1 MISSIGI
8 VFSWIS
14 FSLLLIL
21 FFNKKKYYTEILVR
35 INLFIQVFLFC
46 LLEVGLFLND
56 FSVSYIANYSA
67 KSTPPLYKFAS
78 LWGSLDGSILLWN
91 LCLSLFMYL
100 YLKLYKNTSSDLDI
114 KIFSLIMIFFV
125 GYTVFSSSPFAG
137 CIELAAIGCS
147 NSTILPF
154 QELVTSSIGR
164 GPNPLL
170 QNHPLMA
177 IHPPMLYV
185 GYVGMTMPFVAAT
198 GRLYS
203 KQGRSN
209 DWVEVA
215 EKTTYIPWL
224 FLTIGITLGAAWS
237 YEVLGWGGY
246 WAWDPVENVSFIPW
260 LLATAFLHSAKIQK
274 SQNTLLNWNY
284 ILVGL
289 MFLSTIF
296 GTFITRSGV
305 LISVH
310 AFSNG
315 NIGTYLLFG
324 MLLFSLIFIVIGSK
338 NIDYFSKS
346 KKIDNWFG
354 KSGFFVYNNIFLFS
368 AALVVFIGTIF
379 PLIYETLYDR
389 QITIGRSYYDVI
401 VGPLLLILLGLMIFS
416 IKLPIKNLNFK
427 KWTDENNNLINS
439 SLILSVFILLYLN
452 NSYVLVVTVAISV
465 LLIVLTFKNFYKN
478 FRGQKTNI
486 TYWTGQIAHLGIAIF
501 SLGIILNVSQSYSTE
516 KEINSFEEFSFNN
529 QTYFVYDSI
538 EESLPEKN
546 VIKLPISN
554 QRTTKFTSLNIF
566 KNSSQQAISSP
577 AVFRT
582 FLNDIY
588 ITVKF
593 IDENSYKLIVRN
605 NYGIFIMWIGLFI
618 SSISFLPRLKKY
630 EK

>member
-1 MISSIGI
+1 MIYNTGI
-8 VFSWIS
+8 IFSWIS
-14 FSLLLIL
+14 FVLLVIL
-21 FFNKKKYYTEILVR
+21 FFNKKEIYTEILVR
-35 INLFIQVFLFC
+35 LNLFVQVFLFC
-46 LLEVGLFLND
+46 LLEIGLFLND
-56 FSVSYIANYSA
+56 FSISYIANYSA
-67 KSTPPLYKFAS
+67 ESTPPLYKFAS

-91 LCLSLFMYL
+91 LCLSFFMYL
-100 YLKLYKNTSSDLDI
+100 YLKSYKDLSSDIDI

-137 CIELAAIGCS
+137 CIELAAVGCN
-147 NSTILPF
+147 NSSLLPF
-154 QELVTSSIGR
+154 QELVTSNIGR
-164 GPNPLL
+164 GPNTLL
-170 QNHPLMA
+170 QNPPLMA
-177 IHPPMLYV
+177 IHPPMLYI

-198 GRLYS
+198 SRLYS
-203 KQGRSN
+203 KKQNAN
-209 DWVEVA
+209 DWIEVA

-296 GTFITRSGV
+296 GTFVTRSGV

-324 MLLFSLIFIVIGSK
+324 MILFGIIFIVIGSK
-338 NIDYFSKS
+338 NVEYFSNS

-354 KSGFFVYNNIFLFS
+354 KAGFFVYNNIFLFS
-368 AALVVFIGTIF
+368 SALVIFIGTIF

-389 QITIGRSYYDVI
+389 QITIGRSYYDI
-401 VGPLLLILLGLMIFS
+401 LVGPLLVILLGLMIFS
-416 IKLPIKNLNFK
+416 NKLTIKNLNINKWFK
-427 KWTDENNNLINS
+427 ENMILINS
-439 SLILSVFILLYLN
+439 SLAISILTLLTFD
-452 NSYVLVVTVAISV
+452 NSYILVVTVAVSFM
-465 LLIVLTFKNFYKN
+465 LILITVNNLFKNFRKSKIN
-478 FRGQKTNI
+478 K

-501 SLGIILNVSQSYSTE
+501 AFGIILNVSQSYSTE
-516 KEINSFEEFSFNN
+516 KEINSFEEFTFND

-538 EESLPEKN
+538 EESFPEKN

-554 QRTTKFTSLNIF
+554 QNTTKFTSLNIF
-566 KNSSQQAISSP
+566 NNSSQQAISSP

-582 FLNDIY
+582 FINDVY

-605 NYGIFIMWIGLFI
+605 NYGIFIMWIGLFV
-618 SSISFLPRLKKY
+618 SSISFVPRLSKN

>member
-1 MISSIGI
+1 MIYNTGI
-8 VFSWIS
+8 IFSWIS
-14 FSLLLIL
+14 FVLLVIL
-21 FFNKKKYYTEILVR
+21 FFNKKEIYTEILVR
-35 INLFIQVFLFC
+35 LNLFVQVFLFC
-46 LLEVGLFLND
+46 LLEIGLFLND
-56 FSVSYIANYSA
+56 FSISYIANYSA
-67 KSTPPLYKFAS
+67 ESTPPLYKFAS

-91 LCLSLFMYL
+91 LCLSFFMYL
-100 YLKLYKNTSSDLDI
+100 YLKSYKDLSSDIDI

-137 CIELAAIGCS
+137 CIELAVVGCN
-147 NSTILPF
+147 NSSLLPF
-154 QELVTSSIGR
+154 QELVISNVGR

-177 IHPPMLYV
+177 IHPPMLYI

-198 GRLYS
+198 SRLYS
-203 KQGRSN
+203 KKQNAN
-209 DWVEVA
+209 DWIEVA

-296 GTFITRSGV
+296 GTFVTRSGV

-324 MLLFSLIFIVIGSK
+324 MILFGIIFIVIGSK
-338 NIDYFSKS
+338 NVEYFSYS
-346 KKIDNWFG
+346 RKIDNWFG
-354 KSGFFVYNNIFLFS
+354 KAGFFVYNNIFLFS
-368 AALVVFIGTIF
+368 SALVIFIGTIF

-389 QITIGRSYYDVI
+389 QITIGRSYYDI
-401 VGPLLLILLGLMIFS
+401 LVGPLLVILLGLMIFS
-416 IKLPIKNLNFK
+416 NKLTIKNLNINKWFK
-427 KWTDENNNLINS
+427 ENMILINS
-439 SLILSVFILLYLN
+439 SLAISILTLLTFD
-452 NSYVLVVTVAISV
+452 NSYILVVTVAVSFM
-465 LLIVLTFKNFYKN
+465 LILITVNNLFKNFRKSKIN
-478 FRGQKTNI
+478 K

-501 SLGIILNVSQSYSTE
+501 AFGIILNVSQSYSTE
-516 KEINSFEEFSFNN
+516 KEINSFEEFNFND

-538 EESLPEKN
+538 EESFPEKN

-554 QRTTKFTSLNIF
+554 QNTTKFTSLNIF
-566 KNSSQQAISSP
+566 NNSSQQAISSP

-582 FLNDIY
+582 FLNDVY

-605 NYGIFIMWIGLFI
+605 NYGIFIMWIGLFV
-618 SSISFLPRLKKY
+618 SSISFVPRLSKN

>member
-1 MISSIGI
+1 MIYNIGI
-8 VFSWIS
+8 IFSWIS
-14 FSLLLIL
+14 LTLLLFL
-21 FFNKKKYYTEILVR
+21 FLNKKAIYTEILTR

-46 LLEVGLFLND
+46 LLEIGLFLND
-56 FSVSYIANYSA
+56 FSISYIANYSA
-67 KSTPPLYKFAS
+67 RSTPPLYKFAS

-91 LCLSLFMYL
+91 LCLSFFMYL
-100 YLKLYKNTSSDLDI
+100 YLKFYKDSSSDLDI

-137 CIELAAIGCS
+137 CVELAAVGCS

-177 IHPPMLYV
+177 IHPPMLYI

-198 GRLYS
+198 SRLYS
-203 KQGRSN
+203 KNDNSN
-209 DWVEVA
+209 AWVEVA

-296 GTFITRSGV
+296 GTFVTRSGV

-324 MLLFSLIFIVIGSK
+324 MMFFGSMFIIIGSK
-338 NIDYFSKS
+338 NIEYFSNS
-346 KKIDNWFG
+346 KKINNWFG
-354 KSGFFVYNNIFLFS
+354 KSGFFVFNNVFLFS
-368 AALVVFIGTIF
+368 SALVVFIGTIF
-379 PLIYETLYDR
+379 PLIYETLYNR
-389 QITIGRSYYDVI
+389 QITIGRTYYDI
-401 VGPLLLILLGLMIFS
+401 LVGPLLLILLALMIFS
-416 IKLPIKNLNFK
+416 IKLPLKNINIR
-427 KWTDENNNLINS
+427 KWIDENNIFINS
-439 SLILSVFILLYLN
+439 SLILSIFILLYLN
-452 NSYVLVVTVAISV
+452 NSYILVATVVVSV
-465 LLIVLTFKNFYKN
+465 LLILLTFSNLFKNFRN
-478 FRGQKTNI
+478 QRTN
-486 TYWTGQIAHLGIAIF
+486 TSYWTGQIAHLGIAIF
-501 SLGIILNVSQSYSTE
+501 ALGIILNVSQSYSME
-516 KEINSFEEFSFNN
+516 KEIDSFEEFSFNN

-554 QRTTKFTSLNIF
+554 QNTTKYTSLNIF

>member
-1 MISSIGI
+1 MIYNIGI
-8 VFSWIS
+8 IFSWIS
-14 FSLLLIL
+14 LGLLIFL
-21 FFNKKKYYTEILVR
+21 FFNKKNLYTEILVR
-35 INLFIQVFLFC
+35 VNLFIQVFLFC

-56 FSVSYIANYSA
+56 FSLYYVANYSA

-91 LCLSLFMYL
+91 LCLSLFMYF
-100 YLKLYKNTSSDLDI
+100 YLKLYKDPSSNIDI
-114 KIFSLIMIFFV
+114 KIFTLIMIFFV

-137 CIELAAIGCS
+137 CIELATIGCS
-147 NSTILPF
+147 TSTILPF
-154 QELVTSSIGR
+154 AELVTSNTGR

-177 IHPPMLYV
+177 IHPPMLYI

-198 GRLYS
+198 SRLYT
-203 KQGRSN
+203 KKEDSN
-209 DWVEVA
+209 SWIEVA

-274 SQNTLLNWNY
+274 TQNTLLNWNY

-289 MFLSTIF
+289 MFLSTLF

-324 MLLFSLIFIVIGSK
+324 MLLFGLIFIGIGSK
-338 NIDYFSKS
+338 NIEYFSKS

-368 AALVVFIGTIF
+368 SALVIFIGTIF
-379 PLIYETLYDR
+379 PLIYETLYSR
-389 QITIGRSYYDVI
+389 QITVGRTYYDI
-401 VGPLLLILLGLMIFS
+401 LVGPLLLILLGLMIFS
-416 IKLPIKNLNFK
+416 VKLSIKNLNIQ
-427 KWTDENNNLINS
+427 KWLNDNVVLINIA
-439 SLILSVFILLYLN
+439 LMVTIFTLFLLN
-452 NSYVLVVTVAISV
+452 NSYILIVTVSFSF
-465 LLIVLTFKNFYKN
+465 LLIFTTVSNFYKN
-478 FRGQKTNI
+478 FRVPKGSSS
-486 TYWTGQIAHLGIAIF
+486 YWTGQIAHLGIGIF
-501 SLGIILNVSQSYSTE
+501 ALGIILNVSQSFSTE
-516 KEINSFEEFSFNN
+516 KELNSFQEFNFNN
-529 QTYFVYDSI
+529 ETYFVYDTI
-538 EESLPEKN
+538 EERLPEKN
-546 VIKLPISN
+546 VLKLPISN
-554 QRTTKFTSLNIF
+554 SKQTKYTSLNIF
-566 KNSSQQAISSP
+566 RNSSQQAISSP
-577 AVFRT
+577 AVFRSII
-582 FLNDIY
+582 NDIY

-593 IDENSYKLIVRN
+593 INEDSYKLIVRN
-605 NYGIFIMWIGLFI
+605 NYGVLIMWIGLLI
-618 SSISFLPRLKKY
+618 TSLSFFPRLRKN
-630 EK
+630 EV

>member
-1 MISSIGI
+1 
-8 VFSWIS
+8 
-14 FSLLLIL
+14 
-21 FFNKKKYYTEILVR
+21 
-35 INLFIQVFLFC
+35 
-46 LLEVGLFLND
+46 
-56 FSVSYIANYSA
+56 
-67 KSTPPLYKFAS
+67 
-78 LWGSLDGSILLWN
+78 
-91 LCLSLFMYL
+91 
-100 YLKLYKNTSSDLDI
+100 
-114 KIFSLIMIFFV
+114 
-125 GYTVFSSSPFAG
+125 
-137 CIELAAIGCS
+137 
-147 NSTILPF
+147 
-154 QELVTSSIGR
+154 
-164 GPNPLL
+164 
-170 QNHPLMA
+170 
-177 IHPPMLYV
+177 MLYI

-198 GRLYS
+198 SRLYS
-203 KQGRSN
+203 KSEKSN
-209 DWVEVA
+209 SWVEVA

-284 ILVGL
+284 ILIGL

-324 MLLFSLIFIVIGSK
+324 ILFFGLIFIVIGSK
-338 NIDYFSKS
+338 NIEYFSNS

-368 AALVVFIGTIF
+368 SALVIFIGTIF
-379 PLIYETLYDR
+379 PLIYETLYNR
-389 QITIGRSYYDVI
+389 QITIGRAYYDI
-401 VGPLLLILLGLMIFS
+401 LVGPLLLFLLGLMIFS
-416 IKLPIKNLNFK
+416 IKLPIKNLNIK
-427 KWTDENNNLINS
+427 KWIDENNIAINS
-439 SLILSVFILLYLN
+439 SLIFSVFILLYLN
-452 NSYVLVVTVAISV
+452 NSYMLVITVVVSV
-465 LLIVLTFKNFYKN
+465 LLIIVIFSNLYKN
-478 FRGQKTNI
+478 FKNQKKNTS
-486 TYWTGQIAHLGIAIF
+486 YWTGQIAHLGIGIF
-501 SLGIILNVSQSYSTE
+501 ALGIILNVSQSYSTE
-516 KEINSFEEFSFNN
+516 KEINSFEEFNFNN

-554 QRTTKFTSLNIF
+554 QNTTKYTSLNIF

-582 FLNDIY
+582 FFNDIY